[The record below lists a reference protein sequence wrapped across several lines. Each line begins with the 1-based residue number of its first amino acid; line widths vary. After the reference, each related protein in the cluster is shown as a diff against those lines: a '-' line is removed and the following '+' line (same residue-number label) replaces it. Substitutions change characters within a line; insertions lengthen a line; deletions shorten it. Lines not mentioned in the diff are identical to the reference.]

1 MAEIVSATETGL
13 AAGSKILATAKAAVL
28 SPAFGAAA
36 LIGIIAFEWWKG
48 SRDAKKFAAAEKT
61 DS

>member
-1 MAEIVSATETGL
+1 MAEISATQAGL
-13 AAGSKILATAKAAVL
+13 AGGSKILATAKAAML

-36 LIGIIAFEWWKG
+36 LIGVIAFEWWKG
-48 SRDAKKFAAAEKT
+48 SRDAKGFADAKKT